1 MLTETLA
8 TVNQAIRNLDAYY
21 LEKIRNIRN
30 QFDNYKTQKE
40 RQTKILQ
47 ETIVKERQKNA
58 QLEAQVVELK
68 SRLGITDIT
77 LNTSREATYILGL
90 K

>member
-8 TVNQAIRNLDAYY
+8 TVNEAIRKLDAYY

-30 QFDNYKTQKE
+30 QFDNYKVQKE

-47 ETIVKERQKNA
+47 EAIVKERQKNA
-58 QLEAQVVELK
+58 QLEAQVVELR
-68 SRLGITDIT
+68 SRLGMTDIT